1 MKNLFLIFTI
11 LFTINVSAQLS
22 ATASTLKNSESKV
35 FKDGGT
41 KLYGTIKQYAV
52 NKWDK
57 DHEMVVYEINQQVDA
72 AIQII
77 DLMAKDGT
85 DLSTLMT
92 SIKKWSNGKTND
104 SFFHPSM
111 DWTMILYE
119 YNNQMEAK
127 NSY

>member
-1 MKNLFLIFTI
+1 MKNLFIIFTI

-22 ATASTLKNSESKV
+22 ETASTLKNSESTL
-35 FKDGGT
+35 FKDGGAE
-41 KLYGTIKQYAV
+41 LYGSIKQYSV
-52 NKWDK
+52 NKWNK

-72 AIQII
+72 ALQII
-77 DLMAKDGT
+77 NLMPKETT
-85 DLSTLMT
+85 DLSTLMI
-92 SIKKWSNGKTND
+92 SIKKWSNGKTNE

-119 YNNQMEAK
+119 YNNQIEAK